1 MMIRVETAIKIKV
14 ILAFAIVYSIY
25 SSSQAFDCRLEF
37 ESQAQYDTGEN
48 ATGVN
53 VGDFNGYGY
62 SDLIIANR
70 NTDDI
75 IILQLKKCNN
85 LLGIYFLF
93 ARTNPQSYFL
103 HIFSRVGLLKP
114 VIGYLA

>member
-75 IILQLKKCNN
+75 IILQLKNAI
-85 LLGIYFLF
+85 IYWVFTSCSPALPHKAIF
-93 ARTNPQSYFL
+93 C
-103 HIFSRVGLLKP
+103 IFSAEWVF
-114 VIGYLA
+114 